1 MVQLTDIFLIQKKHT
16 VMEIMSFNTSNL
28 DNHKYEIKK
37 LISNQEK
44 ANKNISIKIN
54 KNKILFSKMMII

>member
-1 MVQLTDIFLIQKKHT
+1 
-16 VMEIMSFNTSNL
+16 MEIMSFNTSNL